1 MGRRPDPRTV
11 VFAVFLVVMLL
22 LVILDN
28 HQGVFSNG

>member
-11 VFAVFLVVMLL
+11 VFAVFLTVILL

-28 HQGVFSNG
+28 R